1 MSRSRSLSPPAQLA
15 LDAALALWTI
25 AWVWMGFAVAHE
37 VRGIADLSDTV
48 GSVGRAVTTVGGALR
63 DLPLVGDQLAAP
75 ADELD
80 RAGRDA
86 VSSAVSARS
95 SARRVGTLLGVS
107 IALIPTLPLIAIYV
121 PGRIAATRE
130 RRSLRRAVASGRS
143 PALDELLARRALV
156 HLPYHRLRRL
166 SRDPLGDLRAGRHA
180 ALADAELEWHGIGRP
195 RRRGARR

>member
-1 MSRSRSLSPPAQLA
+1 VSRSRGLSPAAQLA

-48 GSVGRAVTTVGGALR
+48 GSVGRAVTSVGEALR
-63 DLPLVGDQLAAP
+63 GLPLVGDELGPPAA
-75 ADELD
+75 ELD

-86 VSSAVSARS
+86 VTSAVSARA

-107 IALIPTLPLIAIYV
+107 IALIPTLPLMAIYV
-121 PGRIAATRE
+121 PGRVAAAHD
-130 RRSLRRAVASGRS
+130 RRSLRRTVATGRS

-156 HLPYHRLRRL
+156 HLPYHQLREV
-166 SRDPLGDLRAGRHA
+166 SRDPLADVRAGRHS
-180 ALADAELEWHGIGRP
+180 ALADAELEWHGVMRP
-195 RRRGARR
+195 RRRSPDR